1 MVFNSLTFL
10 WFFPLV
16 FLLYKIIPL
25 KFRWIMLLIFSY
37 IFYLS
42 WQADLIYLI
51 MFTTVVS
58 YICARK
64 IETAFTKRQKKFYL
78 LVALI
83 ASLGVLFFF
92 KYFNFISENVTGLLN
107 AIGLGV
113 GDFTLNLILPVGI
126 SFYTFQTLSYVID
139 VYRGKIKAEKH
150 FGYYALYVSFFP
162 QLVAGPIE
170 RPENLLPQFK
180 TKNPFTAYDA
190 AAGLKMMAVGFFK
203 KIAVAD
209 QISKYVDAVYNNPD
223 TINGNLVN
231 GFTVA
236 LATVLF
242 AVQIYCD
249 FSGYTDI
256 AIGCAR
262 VMGIKLM
269 QNFNNPYTATN
280 IKDFWRRWHISLTSW
295 FTDYV
300 YIPLGGSRCSK
311 AKYYRNIFVVFL
323 ISGIWHGAA
332 WTYILW
338 GVIHGIYQIVGNLT
352 KDYRSR
358 FWQKMKVNENGIVM
372 QWARR
377 VGTFVLVCI
386 AWMMFRANSLTD
398 FWTLFKMLFT
408 GWSGFSLT
416 ASLAALELPLMT
428 IVTIIFS
435 VYILNQ
441 LDKQITMKL
450 EDLHKDRGI
459 TLERAGAY
467 VYLCWAIA
475 AAWLIL
481 LASNAASSFI
491 YFQF

>member
-1 MVFNSLTFL
+1 MVFNSFAFL

-25 KFRWIMLLIFSY
+25 RFRWVMLLIFSY
-37 IFYLS
+37 FFYLS

-51 MFTTVVS
+51 VFTTVVS
-58 YICARK
+58 YVCARR
-64 IETAFTKRQKKFYL
+64 IEVAFTQKRKKIYL
-78 LVALI
+78 LIALI

-92 KYFNFISENVTGLLN
+92 KYFNFLSENVTGLLN
-107 AIGLGV
+107 GLGLGV

-139 VYRGKIKAEKH
+139 VYRGNIKAEKH

-170 RPENLLPQFK
+170 RPENLLPQLK
-180 TKNPFTAYDA
+180 MKNPFTAYDA

-209 QISKYVDAVYNNPD
+209 QISKFVDAVYNNPD

-256 AIGCAR
+256 AIGCSR

-311 AKYYRNIFVVFL
+311 IKYYRNIFLVFL

-352 KDYRSR
+352 KDYRSK
-358 FWQKMKVNENGIVM
+358 FWQKLKVNENGVVM
-372 QWARR
+372 QWVRR
-377 VGTFVLVCI
+377 IGTFALVCI

-408 GWSGFSLT
+408 GWGGVSIV
-416 ASLAALELPLMT
+416 ASFQALEMSLMT
-428 IVTIIFS
+428 AITIIFS
-435 VYILNQ
+435 IYVLNQ

-450 EDLHKDRGI
+450 EDLRKDKGI
-459 TLERAGAY
+459 SFERAGAY

>member
-78 LVALI
+78 LIALI

-139 VYRGKIKAEKH
+139 VYRGEIKAEKH

>member
-78 LVALI
+78 LIALI

-113 GDFTLNLILPVGI
+113 GDFTLNLIIPVGI

-139 VYRGKIKAEKH
+139 VYRGEIKAEKH